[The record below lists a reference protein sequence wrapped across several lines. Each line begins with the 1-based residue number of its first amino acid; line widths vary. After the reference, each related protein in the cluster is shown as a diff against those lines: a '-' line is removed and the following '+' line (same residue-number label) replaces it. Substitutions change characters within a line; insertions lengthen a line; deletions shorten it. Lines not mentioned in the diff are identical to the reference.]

1 MYYGVMESSLF
12 EPSKRNLPVQKRAK
26 DKYQLI
32 LVTAC
37 SILEEKGFSGLSTRE
52 ISRRA
57 ECNIATVYRYFDGVN
72 DIIKALGDP
81 FFAGVSSLFD
91 YMSSLLING
100 DSLDSV
106 IRFFLQEFTN
116 EIAEN
121 RWILHAEAGIMT
133 DKDLIAWDS
142 QLMKAIEIKLSDVLA
157 IALRDKPKYELQVIS
172 YRLVRH
178 WKSFMRVL
186 IEYENL
192 DEAAWLI
199 VDTTHTSMA
208 LIRAD
213 V

>member
-1 MYYGVMESSLF
+1 MYYRLMESSLF

-91 YMSSLLING
+91 HMSSLLING

-106 IRFFLQEFTN
+106 IRFFLQELTN

-133 DKDLIAWDS
+133 DKDLMTWDVH
-142 QLMKAIEIKLSDVLA
+142 LMKSIEIKLSGVLA
-157 IALRDKPKYELQVIS
+157 IALAEKSSAELQVIS
-172 YRLVRH
+172 FRLVRH
-178 WKSFMRVL
+178 WKTFLRVL
-186 IEYENL
+186 IEYDDL

-208 LIRAD
+208 LIKAD